1 MKKNIFYFLVLL
13 FAFTSC
19 IVKETV
25 ESNVPNII
33 NGTWQINKNPYENI
47 SFNTNGSWIYTS
59 SSDTISGTYIVE
71 VEQQS
76 TPYFIWNSED
86 NVHKII
92 WKTNTGENGET
103 VWIGYSEESHN
114 KILLKNI
121 YRHADTISVLTKK
134 FEP

>member
-1 MKKNIFYFLVLL
+1 MKKSIFYFLAFL

-19 IVKETV
+19 IVKETFK
-25 ESNVPNII
+25 SNIPKII
-33 NGTWQINKNPYENI
+33 NGTWQINENPYEHI

-59 SSDTISGTYIVE
+59 SSDTVSGTYIVE

-76 TPYFIWNSED
+76 TPYFVWNSED

-92 WKTNTGENGET
+92 WKANTGENGET
-103 VWIGYSEESHN
+103 IWIGYSEESCD

-134 FEP
+134 LEP